1 MSIQKLRDRRNALA
15 LQARELLDQT
25 KDKKWEN
32 EHQSKYDELTGQV
45 VDLDSKIEREQKVL
59 DMMAEKEF
67 RPENN
72 PENQMDESRKIFNSW
87 MRGGESALT
96 AEEQQKLY
104 NTMSTTT
111 PSEGGYTV
119 PTEVAK
125 KIVESLKNYGG
136 LRNHAEVIVTSSG
149 NPLSYPTTDGTAEE
163 GELLAEN
170 ATSSN
175 DDIEF
180 STFSLNVFKYGS
192 KDVAVPIELLMDSVI
207 DVEALVSRRLVER
220 IGRITNKHFTIG
232 VGTTQPMG
240 IVTASGVGKVG
251 ATGTTLTVGYDDLVD
266 VLESVDQAYLDSG
279 NCKWMFSQTVRK
291 LLRKLKDTA
300 NRPIWTP
307 GYEYGISKG
316 VPDQLLGHDVAINNQ
331 MAVPAANAK
340 SIIFG
345 DLSKYKIRD
354 ALNIQMMRFTDSA
367 YARKGQV
374 GFLAFL
380 RSGGGLS
387 DVAAVKHFQHSA
399 T

>member
-1 MSIQKLRDRRNALA
+1 MSIQNMRDRRNALA

-87 MRGGESALT
+87 MRGGEKALS

-119 PTEVAK
+119 PSEVAK
-125 KIVESLKNYGG
+125 KMIESLKDYGG
-136 LRNHAEVIVTSSG
+136 MRSHAEVIVTSTG

-170 ATSSN
+170 ASSTN
-175 DDIEF
+175 SDITF
-180 STFSLNVFKYGS
+180 GTFSLNVFKYGS
-192 KDVAVPIELLMDSVI
+192 KDVAVPVELLQDSVI
-207 DVEALVSRRLVER
+207 DVEALVFRRLVER
-220 IGRITNKHFTIG
+220 LGRITNKNFTTG
-232 VGTTQPMG
+232 AGTSLPMG
-240 IVTASGVGKVG
+240 IVTASSAGKVG
-251 ATGTTLTVGYDDLVD
+251 ATGTTVSVGYDDLVD
-266 VLESVDQAYLDSG
+266 LLESVDQAYLDSG

-307 GYEYGISKG
+307 GYEYGIAKG

-354 ALNIQMMRFTDSA
+354 AMNIQMMRFTDSA
-367 YARKGQV
+367 YAKKGQV

-387 DVAAVKHFQHSA
+387 DTAAVKHFQHSA